1 MVNYKRVGV
10 LMFVLEYLYFTSL
23 LIGNNKCIYIVKMML
38 KVYLYLS

>member
-23 LIGNNKCIYIVKMML
+23 LIGNKYNKCIYIVKIML
-38 KVYLYLS
+38 VVY